1 MLVVPDGPT
10 QPASTENAA
19 ALTDAVLVQRCRVGD
34 RQAFRFLYQRY
45 QKRVRSTLYQ
55 LCGATTLDDLVQE
68 VFLRV
73 WRGLPA
79 LKRADQLSTWIYRIT
94 WNVAADQ
101 RRSFAQQRSRQ
112 QTLWQQA
119 VPESTTD
126 LGLTHLHYQDLVQ
139 QGLATLSFEHRT
151 VLVLHDLE
159 EIPQRQI
166 AEALGIPTGTVK
178 SRLFHARAAMRR
190 FLEQAGVQV

>member
-1 MLVVPDGPT
+1 MVPDGPT

-55 LCGATTLDDLVQE
+55 LCGAATLDDLVQE

-112 QTLWQQA
+112 QILWQQA
-119 VPESTTD
+119 TPESTTD